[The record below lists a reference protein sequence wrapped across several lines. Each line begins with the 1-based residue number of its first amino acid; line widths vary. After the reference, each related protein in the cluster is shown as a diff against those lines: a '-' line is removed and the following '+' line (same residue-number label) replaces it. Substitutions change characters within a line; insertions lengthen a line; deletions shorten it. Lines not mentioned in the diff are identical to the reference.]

1 MHYFEK
7 NVVEIKQEYTIFLI
21 NILSPIIYEGIK
33 GIYNSSI
40 ELDNKFKKAI
50 LDDPNANNPG
60 VLKIFQY
67 YLKDIQV
74 LNNHMINKEYER
86 IKSKSKCADFF
97 DDLIKAVIKS
107 NIVLL
112 TYNVSEKKC
121 KIINDKY
128 HESVNI
134 ELFIHNCYIEC
145 ARIFFNY
152 PEIFYHGF
160 SNIDIQRNQREALQ
174 LIKDG
179 INEAIRKMLPMK
191 LILEEFLK
199 KDYVPDDNDITKD
212 MSDSQYINMRNLLK
226 NKKIM
231 EENDYYEE
239 EYDGDYDGDK
249 YDEYYDDNV
258 FKKYNEGI
266 NDIDENIGIS
276 HPTKISILP
285 AGVNPADH
293 PTIPI
298 GNSQIGVTNQI
309 ENTLLQKANDKNQV
323 PEKNESENIQIK
335 EIYKDNHGTGFT
347 EKIEELILNND
358 VTNGTETA
366 AGDILSKP
374 MDNTEQSKKTNATN
388 NVMKILE
395 SIKKPKNDFAEMVNK
410 INKTQNKDVLSEV
423 NIKIDKKLDTT
434 H

>member
-40 ELDNKFKKAI
+40 ELDSKFKKAI
-50 LDDPNANNPG
+50 LDDPNGNNPG

-128 HESVNI
+128 HENINI

-199 KDYVPDDNDITKD
+199 KDYVADDNDITKD

-231 EENDYYEE
+231 EENDNYEE
-239 EYDGDYDGDK
+239 EYNEDYDDN
-249 YDEYYDDNV
+249 EYYDDNV
-258 FKKYNEGI
+258 FKKYNENI
-266 NDIDENIGIS
+266 NENS
-276 HPTKISILP
+276 QNVSFSKISILP
-285 AGVNPADH
+285 AGMSPTKQSVNPVHNNQKNDVVQ
-293 PTIPI
+293 PI
-298 GNSQIGVTNQI
+298 ESVPQNNETQLS
-309 ENTLLQKANDKNQV
+309 KNDGG
-323 PEKNESENIQIK
+323 I
-335 EIYKDNHGTGFT
+335 TGFT
-347 EKIEELILNND
+347 EKIEELILNNEITD
-358 VTNGTETA
+358 GTET
-366 AGDILSKP
+366 GKVDTQLSKQ
-374 MDNTEQSKKTNATN
+374 DGIIEQAKKPSEAL

-395 SIKKPKNDFAEMVNK
+395 SIKKPKNDFTEMLNK
-410 INKTQNKDVLSEV
+410 ANKSLTKDVLSEV
-423 NIKIDKKLDTT
+423 NIKIDKKLDTL
-434 H
+434 